1 MTTRCVDEWYGR
13 TQHKTM
19 PSIVLLFAG
28 PSSMVCLRDRNKFWS
43 ASDWTQSH
51 WQTLIIIKIIM
62 PFRVQCQYRL
72 ILTATLE
79 IPWFRPKYCLNLPIT
94 RRPYQLLLSFAA
106 CSSSEWV
113 EYSKKQVVLVI
124 ACHWYHVYIYY
135 GRTSILRQVLSTYL
149 HRSRGV
155 KWRSA
160 SRVNQREFAM
170 KAHQSSRCKSQ
181 QQQLATNFLIP

>member
-1 MTTRCVDEWYGR
+1 MTTRCVDEWYAHTG
-13 TQHKTM
+13 QDNAIDCAVVCW
-19 PSIVLLFAG
+19 PI
-28 PSSMVCLRDRNKFWS
+28 MVCLRDRNKFWS

-51 WQTLIIIKIIM
+51 WQTLIIIIIIM

-124 ACHWYHVYIYY
+124 ACHWYHVYILRSYFNPA
-135 GRTSILRQVLSTYL
+135 TSVKYVL
-149 HRSRGV
+149 
-155 KWRSA
+155 A
-160 SRVNQREFAM
+160 S
-170 KAHQSSRCKSQ
+170 
-181 QQQLATNFLIP
+181 